1 MITIADVCVAL
12 NIMHIH
18 QTSLFFYFFRAVGV
32 ESPLSEAIEALGR
45 ADEELQAAV
54 HCDRLCCSK
63 EQRYREGTVLAP
75 TLCRFIP
82 ECKSLPHGKNG
93 ICHYSNLC
101 VALDQMS
108 SLHGEKRGFE

>member
-1 MITIADVCVAL
+1 M
-12 NIMHIH
+12 
-18 QTSLFFYFFRAVGV
+18 

-45 ADEELQAAV
+45 TDEELEAVV
-54 HCDRLCCSK
+54 HCDRLRCSK

-108 SLHGEKRGFE
+108 SRDGEKWDFEYETFTFDSFQPRSPVSRSANQGHKASQT